1 MHLNLTELGWS
12 NFFQQQLNPD
22 DLEFLPARVFRQDTN
37 QYHLLSEQGK
47 LIGVL
52 PGRFRQE
59 ALSKADLPTVGDWLV
74 VSPIDGDEPN
84 RVQIEKLLDRKSKF
98 SRKEAGEVHDEQV
111 VASNIDTVFIVS
123 ALDRDF
129 NLHRIERYLLLSWTS
144 GALPVLV
151 LNKSDVCKN
160 IDKKV
165 RDLEVIAMGSPIHVM
180 SAKDHSG
187 LDPLRQYVTPGSTS
201 AFLGS
206 SGVGKSTIINELLGY
221 EKFDTGEVRSD
232 DSRGRHTTTFREMVE
247 ATGGG
252 MIIDTPGMREIQLW
266 ADNVSLSHSFQDIES
281 LAASCKFSDC
291 KHNTEPGCSI
301 TKAVSSGDLE
311 PERLERYF
319 KLAKELEHFARQQ
332 SAAAKPGKTGKKQQY
347 KRFSK
352 LPDNRPNTRD

>member
-1 MHLNLTELGWS
+1 LTELGWS
-12 NFFQQQLNPD
+12 PFFQQQLTPD
-22 DLEFLPARVFRQDTN
+22 ELTLLPARVFRQDTN
-37 QYHLLSEQGK
+37 QYHLLSAQGK
-47 LIGVL
+47 MVGVL
-52 PGRFRQE
+52 PGKFRQE
-59 ALSKADLPTVGDWLV
+59 ALSKADLPTVGDWVV
-74 VSPIDGDEPN
+74 VSPIDSDETD
-84 RVQIEKLLDRKSKF
+84 RVQIEKILERKSKF

-144 GALPVLV
+144 GALPVLI

-160 IDKKV
+160 IEKKV

-180 SAKDHSG
+180 SAKDNSG
-187 LDPLRQYVTPGSTS
+187 LDPLRGYLTTGSTC

-266 ADNVSLSHSFQDIES
+266 ADNVSLAHSFQDIET

-291 KHNTEPGCSI
+291 KHDTEPNCSI
-301 TKAVSSGDLE
+301 TKAVSNGDLE
-311 PERLERYF
+311 PERLARYF
-319 KLAKELEHFARQQ
+319 RLSQELEHFARRQNTG
-332 SAAAKPGKTGKKQQY
+332 ARAGKKQQY
-347 KRFSK
+347 KRISNLSRK
-352 LPDNRPNTRD
+352 RPNKKG

>member
-1 MHLNLTELGWS
+1 MHLNLTELGWGP
-12 NFFQQQLNPD
+12 FFQHQLTPD
-22 DLEFLPARVFRQDTN
+22 ERQLLPARVFRQDTN
-37 QYHLLSEQGK
+37 QYHLVSAQGK
-47 LIGVL
+47 MVGVL

-59 ALSKADLPTVGDWLV
+59 ALSKADLPTVGDWVV
-74 VSPIDGDEPN
+74 VSPIDSDQPD

-98 SRKEAGEVHDEQV
+98 SRKEAGEVHDEQI

-144 GALPVLV
+144 GAEPVLI

-165 RDLEVIAMGSPIHVM
+165 RDLEIIAMGSPIHVM
-180 SAKDHSG
+180 SAKDNSG
-187 LDPLRQYVTPGSTS
+187 LDPLRQYLTPGSTC

-221 EKFDTGEVRSD
+221 QKFDTGEVRAD

-281 LAASCKFSDC
+281 LAATCKFSDC

-301 TKAVSSGDLE
+301 TRAVSGGELE
-311 PERLERYF
+311 PERLARYF
-319 KLAKELEHFARQQ
+319 RLANELEHFARRQ
-332 SAAAKPGKTGKKQQY
+332 SASVKAGRAGKKQQH
-347 KRFSK
+347 KRSSK
-352 LPDNRPNTRD
+352 LSGKRPNKKG

>member
-1 MHLNLTELGWS
+1 MNLTELGWS
-12 NFFQQQLNPD
+12 HFFQQQLTPEQ
-22 DLEFLPARVFRQDTN
+22 LAFLPARVFRQDTN
-37 QYHLLSEQGK
+37 QYHLVSEQGK

-52 PGRFRQE
+52 PGKFRQE
-59 ALSKADLPTVGDWLV
+59 ALSNADLPTVGDWVV
-74 VSPIDGDEPN
+74 VSPIDGDEPD

-123 ALDRDF
+123 SLDKDF

-144 GALPVLV
+144 GALPVLI

-160 IDKKV
+160 IEKKV
-165 RDLEVIAMGSPIHVM
+165 EDLQVIAMGAPIHVM
-180 SAKDHSG
+180 SAKDNSG
-187 LDPLRQYVTPGSTS
+187 LDALRQYVTPGSTCS
-201 AFLGS
+201 FLGS
-206 SGVGKSTIINELLGY
+206 SGVGKSTIINELVGY

-232 DSRGRHTTTFREMVE
+232 DSKGRHTTTFREMVE
-247 ATGGG
+247 ASSGG

-266 ADNVSLSHSFQDIES
+266 ADGVSLSHSFQDIES

-291 KHNTEPGCSI
+291 KHDTEPGCSI
-301 TKAVSSGDLE
+301 TKAIETGNLE

-319 KLAKELEHFARQQ
+319 KLSKELEHFESQQ
-332 SAAAKPGKTGKKQQY
+332 NAATRAGKKQEN

-352 LPDNRPNTRD
+352 LIKNRQDKRG

>member
-1 MHLNLTELGWS
+1 
-12 NFFQQQLNPD
+12 
-22 DLEFLPARVFRQDTN
+22 
-37 QYHLLSEQGK
+37 
-47 LIGVL
+47 
-52 PGRFRQE
+52 
-59 ALSKADLPTVGDWLV
+59 
-74 VSPIDGDEPN
+74 
-84 RVQIEKLLDRKSKF
+84 
-98 SRKEAGEVHDEQV
+98 
-111 VASNIDTVFIVS
+111 
-123 ALDRDF
+123 LDRDF

-144 GALPVLV
+144 GALPVLI

-160 IDKKV
+160 IEKKV

-180 SAKDHSG
+180 SAKDNSG
-187 LDPLRQYVTPGSTS
+187 LDPLRGYLTTGSTC

-266 ADNVSLSHSFQDIES
+266 ADNVSLAHSFQDIET

-291 KHNTEPGCSI
+291 KHDTEPNCSI
-301 TKAVSSGDLE
+301 TNAVSNGYLE
-311 PERLERYF
+311 PERLARYF
-319 KLAKELEHFARQQ
+319 RLAQELEHFARRQN
-332 SAAAKPGKTGKKQQY
+332 AAARTGKKQQY

-352 LPDNRPNTRD
+352 LSSKRPNKKG

>member
-1 MHLNLTELGWS
+1 MNLTELGWS
-12 NFFQQQLNPD
+12 PFFQQQLTPD
-22 DLEFLPARVFRQDTN
+22 ELKLLPARVFRQDTN
-37 QYHLLSEQGK
+37 QYHLLSAQGK
-47 LIGVL
+47 MVGVL
-52 PGRFRQE
+52 PGKFRQE
-59 ALSKADLPTVGDWLV
+59 ALSKADLPTVGDWVV
-74 VSPIDGDEPN
+74 VSPIDSDETD
-84 RVQIEKLLDRKSKF
+84 RVQIEKLLERKSKF

-144 GALPVLV
+144 GALPVLI

-160 IDKKV
+160 IEKKV

-180 SAKDHSG
+180 SAKDNSG
-187 LDPLRQYVTPGSTS
+187 LDPLRGYLTTGSTC

-247 ATGGG
+247 TTGGG

-266 ADNVSLSHSFQDIES
+266 ADNVSLAHSFQDIET

-291 KHNTEPGCSI
+291 KHDTEPNCSI
-301 TKAVSSGDLE
+301 TKAVSNGDLK
-311 PERLERYF
+311 PERLARYF
-319 KLAKELEHFARQQ
+319 RLSQELEHFARRQN
-332 SAAAKPGKTGKKQQY
+332 AAARTGKKQQY
-347 KRFSK
+347 KRFSNLSSK
-352 LPDNRPNTRD
+352 RPNKKG

>member
-1 MHLNLTELGWS
+1 LTELGWS
-12 NFFQQQLNPD
+12 PFFQQQLTTD
-22 DLEFLPARVFRQDTN
+22 ELTFLPARVFRQDTN
-37 QYHLLSEQGK
+37 QYHLLSALGK
-47 LIGVL
+47 MVGIL
-52 PGRFRQE
+52 PGKFRQE
-59 ALSKADLPTVGDWLV
+59 ALSKADLPTVGDWVV
-74 VSPIDGDEPN
+74 VSPIDSDEPN
-84 RVQIEKLLDRKSKF
+84 RVQIEKLLYRKSKF

-144 GALPVLV
+144 GALPVLI

-165 RDLEVIAMGSPIHVM
+165 RDLEVIAMGSPIHVV
-180 SAKDHSG
+180 SAKDNSG
-187 LDPLRQYVTPGSTS
+187 LDPLRRYLTPGSTC

-232 DSRGRHTTTFREMVE
+232 DSKGRHTTTFREMVE
-247 ATGGG
+247 TTDGGL
-252 MIIDTPGMREIQLW
+252 IIDTPGMREIQLW

-281 LAASCKFSDC
+281 LATSCKFSNC
-291 KHNTEPGCSI
+291 KHDTEPDCSI
-301 TKAVSSGDLE
+301 TKAVSNGDLE
-311 PERLERYF
+311 PERLARYF
-319 KLAKELEHFARQQ
+319 RLAQELEHFARKQD
-332 SAAAKPGKTGKKQQY
+332 AVTKAGRKQQY

-352 LPDNRPNTRD
+352 LSNQRPNKKR

>member
-1 MHLNLTELGWS
+1 MNLNELGW
-12 NFFQQQLNPD
+12 NHFFQQQLKP
-22 DLEFLPARVFRQDTN
+22 EESGFQPARVFRQDTN

-52 PGRFRQE
+52 RGKFRQE
-59 ALSKADLPTVGDWLV
+59 ALSKADLPTVGDWVV
-74 VSPIDGDEPN
+74 VSPIEGDEPD
-84 RVQIEKLLDRKSKF
+84 RMQIERLLERKSKF

-123 ALDRDF
+123 ALDKDF

-144 GALPVLV
+144 GALPVLI

-160 IDKKV
+160 VDKKV
-165 RDLEVIAMGSPIHVM
+165 EDLQVIAMGSPIHVM
-180 SAKDHSG
+180 SAKDNSG
-187 LDPLRQYVTPGSTS
+187 LDSLRQYVTPGSTC

-206 SGVGKSTIINELLGY
+206 SGVGKSTIINQLLGY

-232 DSRGRHTTTFREMVE
+232 DSKGRHTTTFREMVQ
-247 ATGGG
+247 ASSGG

-266 ADNVSLSHSFQDIES
+266 ADGVSLSHSFQDIES

-291 KHNTEPGCSI
+291 KHDTEPGCSI
-301 TKAVSSGDLE
+301 TMAIEAGDLE

-319 KLAKELEHFARQQ
+319 KLAKELEHFESQQ
-332 SAAAKPGKTGKKQQY
+332 NAASRAVKKQEF

-352 LPDNRPNTRD
+352 LLKNRQDKRG

>member
-1 MHLNLTELGWS
+1 MNLTELGWS
-12 NFFQQQLNPD
+12 PFFQQQLTPD
-22 DLEFLPARVFRQDTN
+22 ELKLLPARVFRQDTN
-37 QYHLLSEQGK
+37 QYHLLSAQGK
-47 LIGVL
+47 MVGVL
-52 PGRFRQE
+52 PGKFRQE
-59 ALSKADLPTVGDWLV
+59 ALSKADLPTVGDWV
-74 VSPIDGDEPN
+74 VGSPIDSDETD
-84 RVQIEKLLDRKSKF
+84 RVQIEKLLERKSKF

-144 GALPVLV
+144 GALPVLI

-160 IDKKV
+160 IEKKV

-180 SAKDHSG
+180 SAKDNSG
-187 LDPLRQYVTPGSTS
+187 LDPLRGYLTTGSTC

-266 ADNVSLSHSFQDIES
+266 ADNVSLAHSFQDIET

-291 KHNTEPGCSI
+291 KHDTEPNCSI
-301 TKAVSSGDLE
+301 TKAVSNGDLE
-311 PERLERYF
+311 PERLARYF
-319 KLAKELEHFARQQ
+319 RLSQELEHFARRQN
-332 SAAAKPGKTGKKQQY
+332 AAARTRKKQQY
-347 KRFSK
+347 KRFSNLSSK
-352 LPDNRPNTRD
+352 RPNKKG

>member
-1 MHLNLTELGWS
+1 M
-12 NFFQQQLNPD
+12 
-22 DLEFLPARVFRQDTN
+22 V
-37 QYHLLSEQGK
+37 
-47 LIGVL
+47 GVL
-52 PGRFRQE
+52 PGKFRQE
-59 ALSKADLPTVGDWLV
+59 ALSKADLPTVGDWVV
-74 VSPIDGDEPN
+74 VSPIDSDETD
-84 RVQIEKLLDRKSKF
+84 RVQIEKLLERKSKF

-144 GALPVLV
+144 GALPVLI

-160 IDKKV
+160 IEKKV

-180 SAKDHSG
+180 SAKDNSG
-187 LDPLRQYVTPGSTS
+187 LDPLRGYLTTGSTC

-266 ADNVSLSHSFQDIES
+266 ADNVSLAHSFQDIET

-291 KHNTEPGCSI
+291 KHDTEPNCSI
-301 TKAVSSGDLE
+301 TKAVSNGDLK
-311 PERLERYF
+311 PERLARYF
-319 KLAKELEHFARQQ
+319 RLSQELEHFARRQN
-332 SAAAKPGKTGKKQQY
+332 AAARTGKKQQY
-347 KRFSK
+347 KRFSTLSSK
-352 LPDNRPNTRD
+352 RPNKKG

>member
-1 MHLNLTELGWS
+1 MNLTELGWS
-12 NFFQQQLNPD
+12 PFFRQQLTPD
-22 DLEFLPARVFRQDTN
+22 ELKLLPARVFRQDTN
-37 QYHLLSEQGK
+37 QYHLLSAQGK
-47 LIGVL
+47 MVGVL
-52 PGRFRQE
+52 PGKFRQE
-59 ALSKADLPTVGDWLV
+59 ALSKADLPTVGDWVV
-74 VSPIDGDEPN
+74 VSPIDSDETD
-84 RVQIEKLLDRKSKF
+84 RVQIEKLLERKSKF

-144 GALPVLV
+144 GALPVLI

-160 IDKKV
+160 IEKKV

-180 SAKDHSG
+180 SAKDNSG
-187 LDPLRQYVTPGSTS
+187 LDPLRGYLTTGSTC

-266 ADNVSLSHSFQDIES
+266 ADNVSLAHSFQDIET

-291 KHNTEPGCSI
+291 KHDTEPNCSI
-301 TKAVSSGDLE
+301 TKAVSNGDLE
-311 PERLERYF
+311 PERLARYF
-319 KLAKELEHFARQQ
+319 RLSQELEHFARRQN
-332 SAAAKPGKTGKKQQY
+332 AAARTGKKQQY
-347 KRFSK
+347 KRFSNLSSK
-352 LPDNRPNTRD
+352 RPNKKG

>member
-1 MHLNLTELGWS
+1 MNLTKLGW
-12 NFFQQQLNPD
+12 NHFFQQQLTPEE
-22 DLEFLPARVFRQDTN
+22 LGYRPARVFRQDTN

-52 PGRFRQE
+52 PGKFRRE
-59 ALSKADLPTVGDWLV
+59 ALSKADLPTVGDWVV
-74 VSPIDGDEPN
+74 VSPIEGDEPG

-123 ALDRDF
+123 ALDKDF

-144 GALPVLV
+144 GALPVLI

-165 RDLEVIAMGSPIHVM
+165 EDLQVIAMGSPIHVM
-180 SAKDHSG
+180 SAKDNSG
-187 LDPLRQYVTPGSTS
+187 LDSLRQYVTPGSTC

-206 SGVGKSTIINELLGY
+206 SGVGKSTIINELLGF
-221 EKFDTGEVRSD
+221 EKFDTGAVRSD
-232 DSRGRHTTTFREMVE
+232 DSKGRHTTTFREMVE
-247 ATGGG
+247 ASSGG

-266 ADNVSLSHSFQDIES
+266 ADGVYLSHSFQDIES

-301 TKAVSSGDLE
+301 IKAIEIGDLE

-319 KLAKELEHFARQQ
+319 KLAKELAHFENQQ
-332 SAAAKPGKTGKKQQY
+332 NAASRAEKKQET

-352 LPDNRPNTRD
+352 LLKNRQDKRG